1 MSARH
6 ISTAKRLSAL
16 LLSIA
21 LILSFAG
28 CRKNGG
34 VEPTASPTVPPSPSA
49 TAATSSPATSTG
61 HEPITE
67 ELITILEKHP
77 EVKTLLEKSIDA
89 AKAINPDKTTNP
101 AQTLEEYYD
110 YVDWAAKAMPWNIS
124 KNVDSNS
131 LYTKIDQSL
140 NYFYFINDQ
149 PLEELDGQGLYNNS
163 LQYAEPY
170 RSWLI
175 KFTREWGEYLST
187 PDSWNDE
194 YYQLF
199 RSDPSFGLQEDWY
212 ESPENWSSFNEFF
225 SRYLSDPGQRPI
237 AAADDNSIITS
248 PADSTPQGVWQI
260 DDNSMIVQ
268 HEGVSI
274 KSQTFNSISE
284 LIGPDSAYRDEFAG
298 GVLTH
303 TFLDVH
309 DYHRYHFPVSGT
321 VKEVTMIPQDDAIG
335 GWVTWDAEKGLYV
348 LTADVPGWQMIETRG
363 CVIVETAEYG
373 LVALLPVGMSQ
384 VSSVNF
390 EDTVQVG
397 AEVKKGD
404 MLGYFLFGG
413 SDFIMIFQKDAGF
426 ELTAP
431 NERESEEYSHIF
443 MGQEYGRFTG
453 TPANSAA

>member
-1 MSARH
+1 MFN
-6 ISTAKRLSAL
+6 ISKTRKISAL
-16 LLSIA
+16 LLCIA
-21 LILSFAG
+21 LMLSLSA
-28 CRKNGG
+28 CRNNDST
-34 VEPTASPTVPPSPSA
+34 EPTASPTVSPTASPTATVSPSA
-49 TAATSSPATSTG
+49 PASTA

-67 ELITILEKHP
+67 ELIAILEGNP
-77 EVKTLLEKSIDA
+77 AVKELLQKSIDA
-89 AKAINPDKTTNP
+89 AKAINPDKVTNP

-124 KNVDSNS
+124 KNVDSDS
-131 LYTKIDQSL
+131 LYTKIEQSL

-175 KFTREWGEYLST
+175 KFTKEWGEYLST
-187 PDSWNDE
+187 PDSWNEE

-199 RSDPSFGLQEDWY
+199 KSDTSFGLQEDWY
-212 ESPENWSSFNEFF
+212 ESPDNWNSFNEFF
-225 SRYLSDPGQRPI
+225 SRYLSDPSQRPI
-237 AAADDNSIITS
+237 SDPEDNSVITS
-248 PADSTPQGVWQI
+248 PADSTPQGIWQI
-260 DDNSMIVQ
+260 DDESMIVQ
-268 HEGVSI
+268 HEGVDI
-274 KSQTFNSISE
+274 KSQTFNSIAD
-284 LIGPDSAYRDEFAG
+284 LLGPDSAYRDEFAG

-321 VKEVTMIPQDDAIG
+321 IREVTMIPQDDAVG
-335 GWVTWDAEKGLYV
+335 GWVTWDPEKKLYK
-348 LTADVPGWQMIETRG
+348 LPADVPGWQMIETRG
-363 CVIVETAEYG
+363 CVIVETDEYG

-413 SDFIMIFQKDAGF
+413 SDFIMIFQNQAGF

-431 NERESEEYSHIF
+431 NERESEDYSHIL
-443 MGQEYGRFTG
+443 MGEEYGRFSG
-453 TPANSAA
+453 TPANAAA